1 MAACLHHPG
10 VPAFAR
16 DAVGR
21 LQAAVDK
28 RRDAQEQWN
37 GRQIVSRE
45 RELLYALQKLER
57 RWRQG
62 AFPPTPADAVR
73 EPVSS
78 AWADEE
84 PLPEA
89 EDSALPIS
97 EPQAWGAL
105 AQRLAVS
112 RQAQLPDRAS
122 PAPGLQQRAEPRAWA
137 ALGPEWSLPQAA
149 ALGWRREP

>member
-1 MAACLHHPG
+1 VEQLMAACLHHPG

-16 DAVGR
+16 DAVGC

-45 RELLYALQKLER
+45 RELLHALQKLER

-62 AFPPTPADAVR
+62 AFPPTPADA
-73 EPVSS
+73 PVSS

-105 AQRLAVS
+105 AERLAVP
-112 RQAQLPDRAS
+112 RQA
-122 PAPGLQQRAEPRAWA
+122 
-137 ALGPEWSLPQAA
+137 
-149 ALGWRREP
+149 